1 MESYDYILD
10 IALILISTKLF
21 GLISRKFQMP
31 QVVGALFAGLILGPA
46 CLNIVQETEFLTQLA
61 EIGVILLMFFA
72 GLETDITELKKS
84 GKASLIIAVLGIL
97 VPLLGGFLVSLYFNR
112 EGLMSFADNSNVFLQ
127 NIFIG
132 TILTATSVSITVE
145 TLKEMGKLNSKVGNT
160 ILGAAIIDDILGI
173 IALTIVIS
181 CADPNVHIGEVLM
194 KIVLFFIFAVIASVI
209 FYKIFKYWL
218 DRDSKHKRRYVIAV
232 FAFCLFLAY
241 ISETYFGVADI
252 TGAFIAGLTV
262 SSINKKYYIE
272 DKLDTVSYAFLSPI
286 FFASIGLKVVLPKMS
301 MVVILFALCLTVVAV
316 ISKIIGCGLGC
327 KIFKYTNRESLQ
339 VGIGMVSRGEVAL
352 IVANKGFNA
361 NLINSTVLAPVLI
374 VVIATTILSPIL
386 LKMSYTYKSKSSL
399 DALEANKNSTAVGA
413 ARASA
418 VGDDEIR

>member
-1 MESYDYILD
+1 MESYTYILD

-21 GLISRKFQMP
+21 GLISRKFQLP

-46 CLNIVQETEFLTQLA
+46 MLNIVHETEFLTQLA

-72 GLETDITELKKS
+72 GIETDIVELKNS
-84 GKASLIIAVLGIL
+84 GKASFFIALLGII
-97 VPLLGGFLVSLYFNR
+97 VPLLGGFLVASYFNR
-112 EGLMSFADNSNVFLQ
+112 EGIMSFSDNSNVFLQ
-127 NIFIG
+127 NMFIG

-181 CADPNVHIGEVLM
+181 SADTNIHLSEVLI
-194 KIVLFFIFAVIASVI
+194 KIALFFVFATISSVI

-218 DRDSKHKRRYVIAV
+218 DRDSKHKKRYVVAA

-241 ISETYFGVADI
+241 ISEEYFGVADI
-252 TGAFIAGLTV
+252 TGAFIAGLIL
-262 SSINKKYYIE
+262 SPLSKKYYIE
-272 DKLDTVSYAFLSPI
+272 EKLDTVSYAFLSPI
-286 FFASIGLKVVLPKMS
+286 FFASIGLKVVLPNMTFT
-301 MVVILFALCLTVVAV
+301 VVLFAIVLTIVAV

-327 KIFKYTNRESLQ
+327 KLFDYTNREALQ

-352 IVANKGFNA
+352 IVANKGFSA
-361 NLINSTVLAPVLI
+361 GLIGTSVLAPILI

-386 LKMSYTYKSKSSL
+386 LKMSYTYKNSKSSL
-399 DALEANKNSTAVGA
+399 KPKEA
-413 ARASA
+413 
-418 VGDDEIR
+418 

>member
-1 MESYDYILD
+1 MESYTYILD

-21 GLISRKFQMP
+21 GLISRKFQLP

-46 CLNIVQETEFLTQLA
+46 MLNIVHETEFLTQLA

-72 GLETDITELKKS
+72 GIETDIVELKNS
-84 GKASLIIAVLGIL
+84 GKASFFIALLGII
-97 VPLLGGFLVSLYFNR
+97 VPLLGGFLVASYFNR
-112 EGLMSFADNSNVFLQ
+112 EGIMSFSDNSNVFLQ
-127 NIFIG
+127 NMFIG

-181 CADPNVHIGEVLM
+181 SADASIHLYEVLI
-194 KIVLFFIFAVIASVI
+194 KIALFFVFATISSVI

-218 DRDSKHKRRYVIAV
+218 DRDSKHKQRYVVAA

-241 ISETYFGVADI
+241 ISEEYFGVADI
-252 TGAFIAGLTV
+252 TGAFIAGLIL
-262 SSINKKYYIE
+262 SPISKKYYIE
-272 DKLDTVSYAFLSPI
+272 EKLDTVSYAFLSPI
-286 FFASIGLKVVLPKMS
+286 FFASIGLKVVLPNMTFT
-301 MVVILFALCLTVVAV
+301 VVLFAIVLTIVAV

-327 KIFKYTNRESLQ
+327 KLFDYTNREALQ

-352 IVANKGFNA
+352 IVANKGFSA
-361 NLINSTVLAPVLI
+361 GLINTSVLAPILI

-386 LKMSYTYKSKSSL
+386 LKMSYTYRNSKSSL
-399 DALEANKNSTAVGA
+399 KPKEA
-413 ARASA
+413 
-418 VGDDEIR
+418 

>member
-1 MESYDYILD
+1 MESYTYILD

-21 GLISRKFQMP
+21 GLISRKFQLP

-46 CLNIVQETEFLTQLA
+46 MLNIVHETEFLTQLA

-72 GLETDITELKKS
+72 GIETDIVELKNS
-84 GKASLIIAVLGIL
+84 GKASFFIALLGII
-97 VPLLGGFLVSLYFNR
+97 VPLLGGFLVASYFNR
-112 EGLMSFADNSNVFLQ
+112 EGIMSFSDNSNVFLQ
-127 NIFIG
+127 NMFIG

-145 TLKEMGKLNSKVGNT
+145 TLKEMDKLNSKVGNT

-181 CADPNVHIGEVLM
+181 SADTNIHLSEVLI
-194 KIVLFFIFAVIASVI
+194 KIALFFVFATISSVI

-218 DRDSKHKRRYVIAV
+218 DRDSKHKQRYVVAA

-241 ISETYFGVADI
+241 ISEEYFGVADI
-252 TGAFIAGLTV
+252 TGAFIAGLIL
-262 SSINKKYYIE
+262 SPLSKKYYIE
-272 DKLDTVSYAFLSPI
+272 EKLDTVSYAFLSPI
-286 FFASIGLKVVLPKMS
+286 FFASIGLKVVLPNMTFT
-301 MVVILFALCLTVVAV
+301 VVLFAIVLTIVAV

-327 KIFKYTNRESLQ
+327 KLFDYTNREALQ

-352 IVANKGFNA
+352 IVANKGFSA
-361 NLINSTVLAPVLI
+361 GLINTSVLAPILI

-386 LKMSYTYKSKSSL
+386 LKMSYTYKNSKSSL
-399 DALEANKNSTAVGA
+399 KPKEA
-413 ARASA
+413 
-418 VGDDEIR
+418 